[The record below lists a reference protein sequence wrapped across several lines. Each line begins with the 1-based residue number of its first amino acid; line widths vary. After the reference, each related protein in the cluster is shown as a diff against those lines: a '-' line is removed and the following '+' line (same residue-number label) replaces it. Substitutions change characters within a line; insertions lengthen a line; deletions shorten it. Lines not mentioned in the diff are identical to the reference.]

1 MAISQ
6 LFAPF
11 AGSTVNLSAG
21 TSSARVAKAT
31 LPAGSSASHELR
43 IVNSGTIIVFV
54 EFGDSTVAATTTTGL
69 PILPNTVESFMLNA
83 SQTHI
88 AAITAAS
95 TAVIYFTTG
104 LGA

>member
-1 MAISQ
+1 M
-6 LFAPF
+6 
-11 AGSTVNLSAG
+11 
-21 TSSARVAKAT
+21 
-31 LPAGSSASHELR
+31 R

-54 EFGDSTVAATTTTGL
+54 EFGDSTVAATTTTGM